1 MASGLPAQ
9 PPPGQGREIH
19 FAGGS
24 FICGTIKARGRDPC
38 RRRESDLPADG
49 FIISQAQ
56 QFGLNET
63 KPLLLMKT
71 PLMSGASEGEGG
83 GGSANGVSAVLRA
96 GATAWC
102 PNHEAKAGGSAPCG
116 PGTARGG
123 PSSRAAPRGMRLKEQ
138 IPPHGVSGHVGQ
150 DPHTLAEVATAHELC
165 SGICGNQMPTKATN
179 FLPINPGPRIPH
191 GPRPASGCGDSAAA
205 AEASVLAPPPAK
217 SSIAPGA
224 HLCPSCWGSPSHLP
238 AGRAPQELGL
248 PLGKATEPRERQS
261 LGVEELRTSQD
272 SKEG

>member
-19 FAGGS
+19 LAGGS

-71 PLMSGASEGEGG
+71 PLMSGASEGRGVR

-102 PNHEAKAGGSAPCG
+102 PNHEAKALYG

-123 PSSRAAPRGMRLKEQ
+123 PSSCPTPRDVMPRSSFGPSTAKIQ
-138 IPPHGVSGHVGQ
+138 PGHG
-150 DPHTLAEVATAHELC
+150 
-165 SGICGNQMPTKATN
+165 
-179 FLPINPGPRIPH
+179 
-191 GPRPASGCGDSAAA
+191 
-205 AEASVLAPPPAK
+205 
-217 SSIAPGA
+217 SIAPGA
-224 HLCPSCWGSPSHLP
+224 HLCPGCWGSPPHLP
-238 AGRAPQELGL
+238 AIRAPQELSIH
-248 PLGKATEPRERQS
+248 LGKAAQPHKRQS
-261 LGVEELRTSQD
+261 LGVEEL
-272 SKEG
+272 